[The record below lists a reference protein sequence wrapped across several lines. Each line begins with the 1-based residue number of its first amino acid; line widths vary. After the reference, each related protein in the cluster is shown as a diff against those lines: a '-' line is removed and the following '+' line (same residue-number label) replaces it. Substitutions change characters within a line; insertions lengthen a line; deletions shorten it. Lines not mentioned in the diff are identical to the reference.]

1 MTPMRSY
8 SLRAVA
14 PWLAGALAALSLSV
28 QAAEVPRAGPPAV
41 PPDDATGDIISAY
54 RAAMARYIGE
64 QPGYVMPAYRAELDD
79 ALARQDMWRITALTK
94 QHVVDLPSLSVQANW
109 ERLVVYTGAPASMA
123 YVYAD
128 SLWTL
133 GRKLEDSAR
142 DTPDQAES
150 LRAQAVQVR
159 QTAVAHA
166 LYAVAVAEV
175 ESRRCRDAEALV
187 FWEDSVRRGQAALW
201 DYARAMPEDRQRAL
215 LRYAHDLDIR
225 VAPMRGPDA
234 LLCGKGRLPAAGE
247 DVFVPQSQADR
258 GRAQTRK
265 RLSTI
270 LATWVKPK

>member
-14 PWLAGALAALSLSV
+14 PWLACALAALSLSV
-28 QAAEVPRAGPPAV
+28 HAAEVPRAGPPAV

-54 RAAMARYIGE
+54 RAAMARYVGE
-64 QPGYVMPAYRAELDD
+64 QPGYEMPAYRAELDD
-79 ALARQDMWRITALTK
+79 ALARQDMWRITDLTK
-94 QHVVDLPSLSVQANW
+94 QHVVDLPSLSAQANW

-128 SLWTL
+128 SLWTM
-133 GRKLEDSAR
+133 GQTLENSAR
-142 DTPDQAES
+142 DTPAQAEA
-150 LRAQAVQVR
+150 LAAQADQVR

-175 ESRRCRDAEALV
+175 ESRRCRDAEALLA
-187 FWEDSVRRGQAALW
+187 WEDSARRGQAALW
-201 DYARAMPEDRQRAL
+201 DYARGMPDNVKSAL

-234 LLCGKGRLPAAGE
+234 LLCGKGRQPSAG
-247 DVFVPQSQADR
+247 DDLFVPQAQADR
-258 GRAQTRK
+258 ARAQTRK
-265 RLSTI
+265 RLPAI
-270 LATWVKPK
+270 LAAWVKPK

>member
-14 PWLAGALAALSLSV
+14 PWLACALAALSLSV
-28 QAAEVPRAGPPAV
+28 HAAEVPRAGPPAV

-54 RAAMARYIGE
+54 RAAMARYVGE
-64 QPGYVMPAYRAELDD
+64 QPGYEMPAYRAELDD
-79 ALARQDMWRITALTK
+79 ALARQDMWRITDLTK
-94 QHVVDLPSLSVQANW
+94 QHVVDLPSLSAQANW

-128 SLWTL
+128 SLWTM
-133 GRKLEDSAR
+133 GQTLENSAR
-142 DTPDQAES
+142 DTPAQAEA
-150 LRAQAVQVR
+150 LAAQADQVR

-187 FWEDSVRRGQAALW
+187 FWEDNVRRGQSVLW
-201 DYARAMPEDRQRAL
+201 AYARSLPENVQQAL

-234 LLCGKGRLPAAGE
+234 LLCGKGRLPSEGE
-247 DVFVPQSQADR
+247 DVFVPQAQADR
-258 GRAQTRK
+258 ARAQTRK
-265 RLSTI
+265 RLSTL
-270 LATWVKPK
+270 LAPWVRPK